1 MPFRDLPEGTN
12 GGGGELP
19 VMASTTVTILEKPI
33 TRIRETCELIGA
45 ADQFDRM
52 LPALETFLEGE
63 VASGETSEARLTYHG
78 LVFLKA
84 RFAEH

>member
-1 MPFRDLPEGTN
+1 M
-12 GGGGELP
+12 
-19 VMASTTVTILEKPI
+19 VSTTVTILEKPI

-45 ADQFDRM
+45 GDRFDRM
-52 LPALETFLEGE
+52 LPDLETFLEGE

-84 RFAEH
+84 RFAER